1 MDEPTHA
8 NESRFWDRVVDW
20 LLDAR
25 DLDAFALSESQIEA
39 LLRNARSDPHIS

>member
-8 NESRFWDRVVDW
+8 NESLFWDQVADW

-25 DLDAFALSESQIEA
+25 AYDEVDFNDVDIDAMLRDLGDDPDAS
-39 LLRNARSDPHIS
+39 

>member
-8 NESRFWDRVVDW
+8 NESRFWDQVVDW

-25 DLDAFALSESQIEA
+25 ALDAAALSESQIEA
-39 LLRNARSDPHIS
+39 MLRDYRDDPHIS

>member
-8 NESRFWDRVVDW
+8 NESLFWDQVVDW

-25 DLDAFALSESQIEA
+25 DGDTAALSESEIEA
-39 LLRNARSDPHIS
+39 MLRDSRDDPPTS

>member
-8 NESRFWDRVVDW
+8 NESRFWDQVVDW

-25 DLDAFALSESQIEA
+25 ELQAFALSESQIEA
-39 LLRNARSDPHIS
+39 MLRDSRGDPHIS